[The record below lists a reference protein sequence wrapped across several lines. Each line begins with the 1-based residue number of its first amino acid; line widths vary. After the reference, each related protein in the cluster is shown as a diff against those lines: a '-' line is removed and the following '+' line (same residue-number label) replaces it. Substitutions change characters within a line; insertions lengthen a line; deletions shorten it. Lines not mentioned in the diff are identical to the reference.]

1 MTELR
6 DAERANAP
14 IIYGTHERMA
24 EREVEI
30 QGVDVWRGKDEGEG
44 REHHFLSSGSK
55 WCLNVSLSGPS
66 YHFYLEPKGHNDI
79 PLIYRHHV
87 LGDI

>member
-14 IIYGTHERMA
+14 IIYGTHGRMA

-30 QGVDVWRGKDEGEG
+30 QGVDAWRGKEEGEG

-55 WCLNVSLSGPS
+55 WCLNVSLSGQVII
-66 YHFYLEPKGHNDI
+66 FIWNQNATMIFL
-79 PLIYRHHV
+79 
-87 LGDI
+87 